1 MARAA
6 QRTQSC
12 GPADARRRL
21 KQAQAMMLVAEIVEG
36 DTSDVALPSVSAA
49 LSVLAGIAAVDAA
62 CCAAVRKRSRG
73 QSHMDAVRTVRPVVP
88 HGDLLAKK
96 LEVLVSAKDQSVV
109 TVVLVSEKKAL
120 SLLRTARDL
129 VSLAVEVVDTHA

>member
-1 MARAA
+1 MAQATK
-6 QRTQSC
+6 RTQSC
-12 GPADARRRL
+12 DPADARRRL
-21 KQAQAMMLVAEIVEG
+21 QQAQAMIMVAEIVEG
-36 DTSDVALPSVSAA
+36 DTSDIALPSVSAA

-62 CCAAVRKRSRG
+62 CCAALRERSRG

-96 LEVLVSAKDQSVV
+96 LGVLVSAKDDSHYGL
-109 TVVLVSEKKAL
+109 VLVSEKKAR

-129 VSLAVEVVDTHA
+129 VALAVEVVDTHA